1 MPLAVETG
9 NIELVTLLINS
20 GADNLSP
27 ALKTSVENN
36 NVELVALLLQ
46 YIPENVNSTL
56 FLAIKFQNTELIEL
70 LLEEHNANII
80 YALELAIV
88 NNDAPLVI
96 LLIEKGVDVNDVND
110 EGVSILEYAL
120 KKKNK
125 DIIKLLKDAG
135 AVEKPNKK

>member
-1 MPLAVETG
+1 M
-9 NIELVTLLINS
+9 IEK
-20 GADNLSP
+20 GADDLSP
-27 ALKTSVENN
+27 ALKIAIENN
-36 NVELVALLLQ
+36 HTELVVLLLQ
-46 YIPENVNSTL
+46 YIPDNLKSTL
-56 FLAIKFQNTELIEL
+56 FLAIKSQNTELIEL
-70 LLEEHNANII
+70 LLEEHEASII

-110 EGVSILEYAL
+110 EGVSILQYAL

-125 DIIKLLKDAG
+125 EIIKLLKDAG